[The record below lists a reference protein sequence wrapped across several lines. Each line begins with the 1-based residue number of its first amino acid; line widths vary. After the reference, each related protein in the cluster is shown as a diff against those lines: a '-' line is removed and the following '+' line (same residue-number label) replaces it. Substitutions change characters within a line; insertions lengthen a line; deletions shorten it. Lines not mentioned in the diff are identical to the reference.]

1 VTLAGLLGYR
11 RRWQLLALVT
21 RRARSRAAPI
31 VVGGC
36 HRSGTTLL
44 RVLLDRHPKIAAGA
58 ESTVFLRRISS
69 PCEIGG
75 LYGLDPELIA
85 AWQLEARSQVAFIER
100 FQAAVL
106 AAAGKPIWAEKT
118 PGNVLRFGFVRRHF
132 PDARLV
138 HIIRD
143 GRDVVCS
150 LRRARW
156 PKPCGGTG
164 SGEELR
170 RCAEYWARY
179 VRSGR
184 RFAGDPR
191 YFELRYE
198 ALARDPE
205 PALRRLLRFVG
216 LEWDASLLRTEHRP
230 PGDGEK
236 RQRGAIDAASVGRWQ
251 EELLPLEKQIVCEA
265 VGDLLVELGYAA
277 DDRWAFGAAP
287 QPAARGAARAALA
300 KRWTRAERLRI
311 EAVAA
316 WRTLGDPRLRRRPL
330 AAAAQRAPAL
340 LRVKRRAVK
349 RHIAALEAAGRPT
362 PGRALPVSAG

>member
-1 VTLAGLLGYR
+1 MTLAKLLGYR
-11 RRWQLLALVT
+11 RRWQLLALVS
-21 RRARSRAAPI
+21 RRPLSHSAPI

-58 ESTVFLRRISS
+58 ESTVSLSRISS
-69 PCEIGG
+69 PNEIGG
-75 LYGLDPELIA
+75 LYGLDPGLIQT
-85 AWQLEARSQVAFIER
+85 WQRQSRTQVAFIEK

-106 AAAGKPIWAEKT
+106 AAANKPIWAEKT

-132 PDARLV
+132 PNAWLV

-150 LRRARW
+150 LRRERW
-156 PKPCGGTG
+156 PKPCGKKG
-164 SGEELR
+164 SPEELR

-198 ALARDPE
+198 DLVRDPE
-205 PALRRLLRFVG
+205 PVLRRLLRFVG
-216 LEWDASLLRTEHRP
+216 LEWEAGPLVAEDRA
-230 PGDGEK
+230 PGDSEK
-236 RQRGAIDAASVGRWQ
+236 RQRGAIDTASVGKWR
-251 EELLPLEKQIVCEA
+251 EELLPVEKQVVCEA
-265 VGDLLVELGYAA
+265 VGDLLIELGYEAE
-277 DDRWAFGAAP
+277 DRWAFGAAP
-287 QPAARGAARAALA
+287 RPAARAASRRAFA

-311 EAVAA
+311 EAIAA
-316 WRTLGDPRLRRRPL
+316 WRTLRDPRLRRWPL
-330 AAAAQRAPAL
+330 MGATLQRA
-340 LRVKRRAVK
+340 KRRAVK
-349 RHIAALEAAGRPT
+349 RRIASTEAAQHQPLALL
-362 PGRALPVSAG
+362 RAPSLPL